1 MSKKSSVSI
10 AKSRIRTLITS
21 DRMQCSTVTYDN
33 IYRELYE
40 TLAKYIEFT
49 EDDFKVSIDRH
60 QIIITLAGEKS

>member
-21 DRMQCSTVTYDN
+21 DRMQCSTITYET
-33 IYRELYE
+33 IYKELYE

-49 EDDFKVSIDRH
+49 EDDFDVVIDRH
-60 QIIITLAGEKS
+60 QIIITFAGEKL

>member
-21 DRMQCSTVTYDN
+21 DRMQCSTVTYE
-33 IYRELYE
+33 ILYKELYE

-49 EDDFKVSIDRH
+49 EDDFKVVIDR
-60 QIIITLAGEKS
+60 QRIIITFAGEKL